1 MKTIR
6 IILYLIVNICL
17 VNTISG
23 CKNEGDE
30 PNGVRTLIDK
40 KDSVFL
46 DNGKYI
52 AATTEFTDEEVLNIL
67 KSAMWARSSNFY
79 IYDYERIV
87 KKDDLDS
94 KYTYYLFKDGMKY
107 RRAYKIQDLYS
118 GHDFE
123 YDVNNKILTLH
134 EYYRDLAGI
143 IYSEFK
149 VKHKLVAV
157 DVDRIITDTE
167 SVSVADLSLFPEI
180 NKKQAILRE
189 VWIAKK

>member
-52 AATTEFTDEEVLNIL
+52 AATTEFTESSIFL
-67 KSAMWARSSNFY
+67 KVQCGQGALISTFM
-79 IYDYERIV
+79 I
-87 KKDDLDS
+87 
-94 KYTYYLFKDGMKY
+94 MKELLK
-107 RRAYKIQDLYS
+107 RMI
-118 GHDFE
+118 
-123 YDVNNKILTLH
+123 
-134 EYYRDLAGI
+134 
-143 IYSEFK
+143 
-149 VKHKLVAV
+149 
-157 DVDRIITDTE
+157 
-167 SVSVADLSLFPEI
+167 
-180 NKKQAILRE
+180 
-189 VWIAKK
+189 